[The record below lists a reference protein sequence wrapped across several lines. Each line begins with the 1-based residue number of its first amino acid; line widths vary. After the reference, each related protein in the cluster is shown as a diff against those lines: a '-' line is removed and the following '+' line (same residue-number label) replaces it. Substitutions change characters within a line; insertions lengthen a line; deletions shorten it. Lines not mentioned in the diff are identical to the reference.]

1 MKPKVYLE
9 TSVIGYLT
17 SRPSRDLVT
26 AANQQLTRDWWD
38 DHRARFDLVISEA
51 VLAECGAGD
60 AIAADERSLVLADIP
75 TLDITEEVKKLA
87 DDLVNRVP
95 LPPKAE
101 VDAVHIAVAAM
112 NGIDF
117 LLTWNC
123 THIANAA
130 LMHRIESICRDWGID
145 PPTIC
150 TPQQLMEV

>member
-1 MKPKVYLE
+1 MKPKIYLE

-38 DHRARFDLVISEA
+38 DHRSRFELVISEA

-60 AIAADERSLVLADIP
+60 ATAADERSVVLVDIP
-75 TLDITEEVKKLA
+75 TLDITDEVKKLA

-130 LMHRIESICRDWGID
+130 LLRRIESICKDWGVE

-150 TPQQLMEV
+150 TPQQLMEG